1 MARPRRWPFV
11 LLGATAM
18 VLLLAG
24 ALGWRWLH
32 SSAGEATL
40 RTVLLDAVH
49 GAIEGTLK
57 VAVVELDGARV
68 HLEGLT
74 LSTPEGDVVARL
86 EVLDATIELT
96 ALAARR
102 VVLDDVILDGLAVH
116 LEDDGRGLGLGRAL
130 AVPASTLAVP
140 SGPTAWAIVVK
151 ALLLHRSEL
160 TFRATDLSL
169 SAVGLEAQGHAAVAL
184 GTLGVDGEF
193 VMQGQTRGA
202 VEGPLSLSIVSDT
215 ATGGTRARV
224 SLDAGDSSLKATLGF
239 DAEELVVEELLAA
252 PQTLRAFLPSW
263 PLQVPVFAR
272 GGLHLDRSVVSLR
285 AGSAVAEVSATHGL
299 APFTL
304 GHFAVLAHD
313 VDLGELLG
321 GPSRP
326 RMKLEAK
333 GQLLDARP
341 DALEGN
347 LELVVSW
354 AAPSGPGELQA
365 RAVAKGGRVDVPSLV
380 ASAPGLSLNVAGHG
394 SARTVA
400 LEGRASSK
408 DLAQLRATAIELVR
422 AELPQLSGDAKL
434 ELTVEGPLLHPAVR
448 GTGRLNQARLGPVAV
463 RDADVRVELPDA
475 TSPLDATLGLH
486 ATRVVVFGR
495 ELDEVRLDVDTH
507 GRALEA
513 RLSTKGLGDLEVRA
527 AGQLEP
533 TADGALLTALF
544 VTSTQAAWSLDAE
557 SHVTWGPGRFELAPL
572 ALSDGAQHLAASAR
586 LRGARLVASLD
597 GRHLELARLPR
608 AVAPTELGLT
618 GLASFS
624 ASVDGKL
631 PTPAGRLTATWSQGG
646 LGSVTGLDASAEG
659 TWDGRRLA
667 GAAQA
672 TASLGRAT
680 LEVDLPLS
688 ALADATEDPLSAS
701 LHVSELSTREL
712 EKLLLTGGPWP
723 VRAVLSLDARAAG
736 TAAQPSLEAT
746 LEAQGLEVQALDRVL
761 KAEGARV
768 EVHTGAD
775 DRLGLEARLWSFGGT
790 ATLSCHTPWTVGEL
804 WRRFPTAP
812 EAMKAPQDCDLAASE
827 VDAQAL
833 VPDGE
838 LTGRLSA
845 EGHLEGPAERPLGS
859 LELSLALGGLGRL
872 RALAATARLEAGDDV
887 TTLAVSAKA
896 HGAALFQ
903 LDARVAAQALELAHP
918 HQLEERSVSAT
929 VTLFPVELAEVLAP
943 AAGQRQPG
951 GLASGVVKVSG
962 TLGTPTALASA
973 TVQALRVGEMSLGD
987 AAIEL
992 TSAAHRQTI
1001 ALTLSG
1007 APAAGPSA
1015 PVTAG
1020 DAGTITTHPP
1030 GALANALRLSGRFEL
1045 PWSFVAGA
1053 AGSTWGAAPLSLSLE
1068 AQALDLAFLSGVH
1081 PAVRLVGG
1089 RLSARGS
1096 ALGTLGSP
1104 HLEGDATWSDGRL
1117 ALFGYGDYR
1126 DVELAVHATDS
1137 AIDVERLKVR
1147 SGVGE
1152 ASLTLAARRHAGTS
1166 WGLEGSGVLE
1176 RFPIVADDQLVGTAS
1191 LQLSFTGSASD
1202 SLVIL
1207 APLSIPKAELLLPE
1221 VKGKNLQGLAR
1232 PADVFVSGA
1241 GHRAVTQAPTTP
1253 EPTPERVLRAVL
1265 DAPAN
1270 LWVRGTDLDLELG
1283 LSEGFTVTRT
1293 DEGPQ
1298 LNGVATVKRGT
1309 ISVIGRKFTVGR
1321 RLDELGESRASELR
1335 FSGPPTKPDVNVS
1348 AVHVNGKEKVTVTV
1362 SVIGRGTDVAV
1373 KTSSEPAMA
1382 ESDIYTLLATGRR
1395 ELRRGSNASMTPEDA
1410 VSVVGQLAAAQL
1422 KTALAR
1428 KLPIDV
1434 LSFETSEG
1442 FQKLKFDVGKYLSD
1456 TLYLG
1461 VSAQPGANPALGE
1474 NAWAGRL
1481 EYQMTRQL
1489 SLEGYAGTA
1498 AAAGVDFVWS
1508 RDY

>member
-1 MARPRRWPFV
+1 MTRRRRWPFV
-11 LLGATAM
+11 LLGAA
-18 VLLLAG
+18 VLVPLLAG
-24 ALGWRWLH
+24 VLGWRWLH

-49 GAIEGTLK
+49 GAIEGTLQ
-57 VAVVELDGARV
+57 VADVELDGARV
-68 HLEGLT
+68 HLEGLV
-74 LSTPEGDVVARL
+74 LSTPDGEVVARL
-86 EVLDATIELT
+86 EALDATIDLT
-96 ALAARR
+96 ALAASR
-102 VVLDDVILDGLAVH
+102 VVLDDVILEGLAVH

-130 AVPASTLAVP
+130 AVRASTLAVP
-140 SGPTAWAIVVK
+140 SGPTAWVIVVK
-151 ALLLHRSEL
+151 ALLLHHGEL
-160 TFRATDLSL
+160 TFRATDLAL
-169 SAVGLEAQGHAAVAL
+169 SAIGLEAQGHAAVAL
-184 GTLGVDGEF
+184 ATLGVDGELA
-193 VMQGQTRGA
+193 MQAQTQGA
-202 VEGPLSLSIVSDT
+202 LEGPLSLAIASDT
-215 ATGGTRARV
+215 ATGATRARV
-224 SLDAGDSSLKATLGF
+224 SLEARDSSLKATLGF
-239 DAEELVVEELLAA
+239 GAEELVVEELLAA
-252 PQTLRAFLPSW
+252 PQTVRAFLPSW
-263 PLQVPVFAR
+263 PLEVPVFAQ
-272 GGLHLDRSVVSLR
+272 GSLHLDRSVVSLR
-285 AGSAVAEVSATHGL
+285 AGSAVAEVSAAHGL
-299 APFTL
+299 SPLTL

-313 VDLGELLG
+313 VDFGELLG
-321 GPSRP
+321 GPPRP
-326 RMKLEAK
+326 RLKLEAK

-341 DALEGN
+341 DALEGG
-347 LELVVSW
+347 LELAVSW
-354 AAPSGPGELQA
+354 AAPSGPGELEA

-380 ASAPGLSLNVAGHG
+380 ASAPGLSLSVAGHG
-394 SARTVA
+394 SARAVELA
-400 LEGRASSK
+400 GRASSE
-408 DLAQLRATAIELVR
+408 DLARLRATVLELARV
-422 AELPQLSGDAKL
+422 ELPLLSGGAKL
-434 ELTVEGPLLHPAVR
+434 ELTVKGPLLHPGVT
-448 GTGRLNQARLGPVAV
+448 GTGTLTQARLGPVAV
-463 RDADVRVELPDA
+463 RDAEVRLELPDV
-475 TSPLDATLGLH
+475 TSPLDAALGLK
-486 ATRVVVFGR
+486 ADRVVIAER
-495 ELDEVRLDVDTH
+495 ALDEVHLDVDTH

-513 RLSTKGLGDLEVRA
+513 RLSTKGLGDLEVRV

-533 TADGALLTALF
+533 TGDGALLTALF
-544 VTSTQAAWSLDAE
+544 VTSAQTAWSLDGE
-557 SHVTWGPGRFELAPL
+557 SHVTWGSGRFELAPL
-572 ALSDGAQHLAASAR
+572 ALSDGAQHLAVSAR
-586 LRGARLVASLD
+586 LRGTHLVASLD
-597 GRHLELARLPR
+597 GRHLDLARLPR
-608 AVAPTELGLT
+608 AVAPAELGLT

-667 GAAQA
+667 GTARA

-680 LEVDLPLS
+680 VEVDLPLS
-688 ALADATEDPLSAS
+688 ALAAATEEPLSAS
-701 LHVSELSTREL
+701 LQVSELSTLEL
-712 EKLLLTGGPWP
+712 EKLLVGGGPWP
-723 VRAVLSLDARAAG
+723 ARAVLSLDARVAG

-775 DRLGLEARLWSFGGT
+775 DRLDLEARLSSFGGA

-804 WRRFPTAP
+804 WRRLPTAP
-812 EAMKAPQDCDLAASE
+812 EAMRAPQDCDLAASD

-833 VPDGE
+833 APDGE
-838 LTGRLSA
+838 LKGRLFA

-859 LELSLALGGLGRL
+859 LELTLAHGGLGRL
-872 RALAATARLEAGDDV
+872 TALAATARLEAGADF
-887 TTLAVSAKA
+887 TTLIASAKTS
-896 HGAALFQ
+896 GAALLQ
-903 LDARVAAQALELAHP
+903 LDARVAAQVLELARLP
-918 HQLEERSVSAT
+918 QLAERSVSAT
-929 VTLFPVELAEVLAP
+929 ATLFPVELAQVLAP

-951 GLASGVVKVSG
+951 GLASGAVKVGG
-962 TLGTPTALASA
+962 TLAAPTALASA
-973 TVQALRVGEMSLGD
+973 TVQALRFGQMSLGD
-987 AAIEL
+987 AALEL

-1020 DAGTITTHPP
+1020 DGGTSTTEPP
-1030 GALANALRLSGRFEL
+1030 GALANVLSLTGWLEL

-1096 ALGTLGSP
+1096 ARGTLASP
-1104 HLEGDATWSDGRL
+1104 HLEGDAAWSDGRL

-1126 DVELAVHATDS
+1126 DVQLAVHATDS
-1137 AIDVERLKVR
+1137 AIDVKTLKVR
-1147 SGVGE
+1147 SGAGE
-1152 ASLTLAARRHAGTS
+1152 ASLTLAARRQAGTS
-1166 WGLEGSGVLE
+1166 WGLEGSGALE

-1191 LQLSFTGSASD
+1191 LQLAFTGSASD
-1202 SLVIL
+1202 SLVAL
-1207 APLSIPKAELLLPE
+1207 APLKIPKAELLLPE

-1232 PADVFVSGA
+1232 PTDVFVRGA

-1253 EPTPERVLRAVL
+1253 EPKPEQVLRVVL

-1283 LSEGFTVTRT
+1283 LSEGFTVTQT
-1293 DEGPQ
+1293 DGPQ

-1335 FSGPPTKPDVNVS
+1335 FSGPPTAPDINVT
-1348 AVHVNGKEKVTVTV
+1348 AVHVNEKEKVTVTV

-1422 KTALAR
+1422 KTVLAR

-1434 LSFETSEG
+1434 LSFETSDN

-1461 VSAQPGANPALGE
+1461 VSAQSGANPALGE
-1474 NAWAGRL
+1474 NPWAGRL

-1498 AAAGVDFVWS
+1498 PAAGVDFVWS